1 MTTPIEDTLGQE
13 EEEKPN
19 LYKTHRGSNLYK
31 GQQLF
36 WQNHPSQHWPSSAKR
51 YGQLEV
57 AKNRKTPALESKS
70 CTVEDYLLYMLEE

>member
-1 MTTPIEDTLGQE
+1 MTTPIEDALGQE

-36 WQNHPSQHWPSSAKR
+36 WQNHPSQHWASSAKR

-57 AKNRKTPALESKS
+57 AKNRKHLH
-70 CTVEDYLLYMLEE
+70 